1 MPVVSTAQRKA
12 CRTYYIKNIDR
23 LKEVSNKYN
32 ADHKDAM
39 LAKKKL
45 KYREYRARL
54 VQTISEI
61 QLPLDEQP
69 HLDRLRRDFVAVSN
83 TI

>member
-1 MPVVSTAQRKA
+1 MPVASASQRKA
-12 CRTYYIKNIDR
+12 FQVYYLKNKEH
-23 LKEVSNKYN
+23 LKNVSNKYY

-45 KYREYRARL
+45 KYREYRTRL

-61 QLPLDEQP
+61 ELPASEQP
-69 HLDRLRRDFVAVSN
+69 PN

>member
-1 MPVVSTAQRKA
+1 MPVASSAQRKA
-12 CRTYYIKNIDR
+12 FQVYYLKNKDH
-23 LKEVSNKYN
+23 LKNVSHQYYL
-32 ADHKDAM
+32 DHKDAM

-61 QLPLDEQP
+61 QLPADEQP
-69 HLDRLRRDFVAVSN
+69 QPI

>member
-1 MPVVSTAQRKA
+1 MPVASTAQRKA
-12 CRTYYIKNIDR
+12 FQVYYLKNKEH
-23 LKEVSNKYN
+23 LKNVSHQYYLTN
-32 ADHKDAM
+32 KDAM
-39 LAKKKL
+39 LAKKKM

-61 QLPLDEQP
+61 QLPADEQP
-69 HLDRLRRDFVAVSN
+69 RPI

>member
-1 MPVVSTAQRKA
+1 MPVASTAQRKA
-12 CRTYYIKNIDR
+12 SQVYYLKNADR
-23 LKEVSNKYN
+23 LKNMSHQYYL
-32 ADHKDAM
+32 DHKDAM

-45 KYREYRARL
+45 KYRAYRARL

-61 QLPLDEQP
+61 QLPADEQP
-69 HLDRLRRDFVAVSN
+69 PI

>member
-1 MPVVSTAQRKA
+1 MPVSQAQKKAFQVYYLKNAEHLKNVSHQ
-12 CRTYYIKNIDR
+12 YY
-23 LKEVSNKYN
+23 L
-32 ADHKDAM
+32 DHKDAM

-45 KYREYRARL
+45 KYREYRTRL

-61 QLPLDEQP
+61 QLPQDQQP
-69 HLDRLRRDFVAVSN
+69 QPI